1 LEAVLVK
8 GVKFG
13 EKHSYND
20 FSLLLAKVELG
31 APQAKVN
38 KIDVEGADSSLDLT
52 EYFGSTKYENVVHK
66 FDFVTIAPPSTFTT
80 LFSTIKNYLH
90 GKKMRIVLDDDPS
103 FYYIGRLSVSSFTSD
118 RGIGHVAIEADCEP
132 YKYKSAKTTVSKA
145 ISGTETVI
153 LTNARKHAVPKV
165 TIQTDS
171 SINIVFGV
179 SNVWDLGSGSF
190 TLPELELSEGAN
202 TVTVTGTGTITFEW
216 QEGEL

>member
-1 LEAVLVK
+1 MK
-8 GVKFG
+8 GVTFG

-38 KIDVEGADSSLDLT
+38 KIDVEGADGSLDLT
-52 EYFGSTKYENVVHK
+52 DYFGSTKYENVVHK

-80 LFSTIKNYLH
+80 IFSTIKNHLH

-118 RGIGHVAIEADCEP
+118 RGIGHITIDADCEP
-132 YKYKSAKTTVSKA
+132 YKYKKDKTVVKQT
-145 ISGTETVI
+145 INGSGIV
-153 LTNARKHAVPKV
+153 LLKNSRKRAVP
-165 TIQTDS
+165 TITTTAAMT
-171 SINIVFGV
+171 IRFNETTWGV
-179 SNVWDLGSGSF
+179 SAGTFVI
-190 TLPELELSEGAN
+190 PELELFEYSN
-202 TVTVTGTGTITFEW
+202 TIEVSGTGTITFEW

>member
-1 LEAVLVK
+1 MK
-8 GVKFG
+8 GVIFG

-103 FYYIGRLSVSSFTSD
+103 FYYAGRLSVSSFTSD
-118 RGIGHVAIEADCEP
+118 RGIGHITIDADCEP
-132 YKYKSAKTTVSKA
+132 YKLKSEKTIVTQT
-145 ISGTETVI
+145 ISGSGVV
-153 LTNARKHAVPKV
+153 LLRNSRKRAVP
-165 TIQTDS
+165 TITATAAMTIRFNES
-171 SINIVFGV
+171 TWGV
-179 SNVWDLGSGSF
+179 SAGTFVI
-190 TLPELELSEGAN
+190 PELELYEFSN
-202 TVTVTGTGTITFEW
+202 TIQVEGTGTITFEW
-216 QEGEL
+216 QEGAL